1 MHVDLLQ
8 AHTYVCV
15 HVHVT
20 QVSKKNVWPETYE
33 SKGHAGHRRFGDG
46 APPTPVR
53 GHQVAPKHHRWA
65 LEKGGWAELGKQHLI
80 LAHHVSAVSPGHY
93 LLVVPVVLYHFSTA
107 QPIGRR
113 CHCRGSSTP
122 QSSCPAAAS
131 SLLGGGSRPGP
142 AGIGPNG
149 QPKWRPESFFS
160 FLRCEVEIPRRREV
174 EIPLRTRRL
183 WLRPHYEEVPAQPT
197 FRAFSRPKW
206 RGCSPF
212 SFFGYIHVSVDLA

>member
-1 MHVDLLQ
+1 MYGPKRTEARVMPGTAAL
-8 AHTYVCV
+8 AMA
-15 HVHVT
+15 
-20 QVSKKNVWPETYE
+20 P
-33 SKGHAGHRRFGDG
+33 HRRPCAATRSLQNIIAGRWRKADG
-46 APPTPVR
+46 RSWVSSIF
-53 GHQVAPKHHRWA
+53 
-65 LEKGGWAELGKQHLI
+65 I
-80 LAHHVSAVSPGHY
+80 LAYHVSPGHY

-142 AGIGPNG
+142 AGIGQNG